1 MSKDIH
7 VIPFNQLPATDRVT
21 IAQQANWRVDGNGDW
36 NQVVDKRYGSVHHVA
51 IVDAD
56 GVVKFDKI
64 SIAWSPGVFVVPYRY
79 NESEGKGHHE
89 FLVPTERRIL
99 LYDANGQQGN
109 VFVDNIPQGLINVD
123 KEETPEEA
131 AVRETKEETGFVPTQ
146 LIFLGNIGFD
156 IANSSSLMPFFLAH
170 VPFAQE
176 AAKLAPF
183 DAVLDRIYQG
193 LGAVGSAFRSFGG
206 GKSPPPSL
214 VLCLCMVCLVT
225 WIGFSYGA
233 SW

>member
-176 AAKLAPF
+176 AAKQELDETESIHNTGNWRSLAQLKKSKLI
-183 DAVLDRIYQG
+183 DGKTIIGLSLAEDVLRRALALDDLQ
-193 LGAVGSAFRSFGG
+193 
-206 GKSPPPSL
+206 PP
-214 VLCLCMVCLVT
+214 
-225 WIGFSYGA
+225 Y
-233 SW
+233 